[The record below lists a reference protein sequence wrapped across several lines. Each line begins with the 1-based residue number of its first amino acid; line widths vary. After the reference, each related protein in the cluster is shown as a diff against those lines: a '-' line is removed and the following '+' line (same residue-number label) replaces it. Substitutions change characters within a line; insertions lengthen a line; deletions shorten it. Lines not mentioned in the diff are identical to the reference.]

1 MSFNTTLE
9 DPVLDRLTKD
19 GKYDY
24 AGELKKYDDWST
36 VPNFISKLVCSNPEE
51 PNITFERIVDA
62 PMDFLLSNF
71 VKNEVIASGDA
82 DTRKHEFVALGQ
94 VLKTQDGV
102 VEVTTGVE
110 WDENAKSLKRTFRTT
125 EIDSPTSCCIHGYGG
140 WVKTTDLGGDKTKWE
155 HGVNQH
161 ATFAHPLC
169 CCCCC
174 LCWNK
179 VGGFCLQLRINDVE
193 KKFAA
198 AKSTAAPTNEAS
210 MERE

>member
-1 MSFNTTLE
+1 MSFNATL
-9 DPVLDRLTKD
+9 DNAAINRLSKE

-24 AGELKKYDDWST
+24 AGELKKYTDWST
-36 VPNFISKLVCSNPEE
+36 APNFISKLVCSPPEE
-51 PNITFERIVDA
+51 PNIAFERVVNA
-62 PMDFLLSNF
+62 PMDFVLTNF
-71 VKNEVIASGDA
+71 VTNEEIASGDA
-82 DTRKHEFVALGQ
+82 ATSKHEFVSLGQ

-102 VEVTTGVE
+102 VEITTGVE
-110 WDENAKSLKRTFRTT
+110 WDEKEKSLKRMFRST
-125 EIDSPTSCCIHGYGG
+125 EIDIPTSLCIYGYGG
-140 WVKTTDLGGDKTKWE
+140 WVKTTDLGDDKTKWE

-161 ATFAHPLC
+161 ATLAHPLC

-179 VGGFCLQLRINDVE
+179 IGGLFLHMRLDDVE

-198 AKSTAAPTNEAS
+198 APKGGAS

>member
-1 MSFNTTLE
+1 MSFNATLDE
-9 DPVLDRLTKD
+9 TAIDRLTKE

-36 VPNFISKLVCSNPEE
+36 VPNFISKLVCSNPVE
-51 PNITFERIVDA
+51 PNIAFERIVDA
-62 PMDFLLSNF
+62 PMDFLLSKF
-71 VKNEVIASGDA
+71 VTNEEIASGDA
-82 DTRKHEFVALGQ
+82 ATSKHEFVALGQ

-110 WDENAKSLKRTFRTT
+110 WNEEAKSLKRTFRTT
-125 EIDSPTSCCIHGYGG
+125 EIDSPTSFCINGYGG
-140 WVKTTDLGGDKTKWE
+140 WVKTTDLGGNKTKWE

-161 ATFAHPLC
+161 ATLAHPLC

-174 LCWNK
+174 LYWNK
-179 VGGFCLQLRINDVE
+179 VGGYCLQLRLNDVE

-198 AKSTAAPTNEAS
+198 PTKDEYVS